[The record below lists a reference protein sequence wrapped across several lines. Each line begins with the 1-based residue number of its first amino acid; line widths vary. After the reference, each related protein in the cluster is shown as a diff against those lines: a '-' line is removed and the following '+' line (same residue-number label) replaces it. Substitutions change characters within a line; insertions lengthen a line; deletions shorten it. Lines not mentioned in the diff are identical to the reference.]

1 MVRYQHSIADGD
13 PEKVDLR
20 DAATVMIVRDEPE
33 FQVLMVQRASRA
45 AFGASAWVFPGGRVD
60 PEDAVPDPRLATG
73 RTDEEASEILEVD
86 HGGLAWWIAGIR
98 ETIEEAGLLL
108 LDEAASS
115 GVGPNELAE
124 VRLAVQADSA
134 ALFPQ
139 LDAHGLQL
147 DLGALHEVARF
158 ITPLGPPRRFD
169 TRFFV
174 AAAPAGQLVTP
185 DESEVVN
192 ARWVS
197 PDEALE
203 LWSSDSFPLMSV
215 THRMLA
221 CLRRY
226 SNVQAL
232 LETARSRPQAR
243 RVRVND
249 PEGAYEVLLPE
260 DPGYEDAD
268 LEIEHGWVRL

>member
-1 MVRYQHSIADGD
+1 MARYQHSMADGE
-13 PEKVDLR
+13 PEKVEVR

-60 PEDAVPDPRLATG
+60 PEDGGPDPELATG
-73 RTDEEASEILEVD
+73 RTDAEASKMLGVER
-86 HGGLAWWIAGIR
+86 GGLAWWIAGIR

-115 GVGPNELAE
+115 GVSSDELAA
-124 VRLAVQADSA
+124 VRRSVQADSA
-134 ALFPQ
+134 ALFTE
-139 LDAHGLQL
+139 LAEHGLQL
-147 DLGALHEVARF
+147 DLAALHEVARF
-158 ITPLGPPRRFD
+158 VTPLGPPRRFD

-174 AAAPAGQLVTP
+174 AAAPAGQRVSP

-197 PDEALE
+197 PSEALE
-203 LWSSDSFPLMSV
+203 LWRSDDFPLMSV

-226 SNVQAL
+226 DNVEAV
-232 LETARSRPQAR
+232 LEAARLRPEAR

-260 DPGYEDAD
+260 DPGYAQAD

>member
-1 MVRYQHSIADGD
+1 MARYQHAIPDGE
-13 PEKVDLR
+13 PEHVDVR

-45 AFGASAWVFPGGRVD
+45 SFGASAWVFPGGRVD
-60 PEDAVPDPRLATG
+60 PEDVVPDPLLAVG
-73 RTDEEASEILEVD
+73 RTDIEASAILELE
-86 HGGLAWWIAGIR
+86 HGGLAWWIAAIR

-108 LDEAASS
+108 LDEEASAAAGPDVLA
-115 GVGPNELAE
+115 GV
-124 VRLAVQADSA
+124 RSAVQSNSA
-134 ALFPQ
+134 SLFPQ
-139 LDAHGLQL
+139 LAEHGLQL

-174 AAAPAGQLVTP
+174 AAAPQGQMVSP

-197 PDEALE
+197 PAEALD
-203 LWSSDSFPLMSV
+203 LWVSEEFPLMSV

-226 SNVQAL
+226 DDVAAL
-232 LETARSRPQAR
+232 MAAAASRPPAR

-249 PEGAYEVLLPE
+249 PDGAYEVLLPE
-260 DPGYEDAD
+260 DPGYDTAD

>member
-1 MVRYQHSIADGD
+1 MADGE
-13 PEKVDLR
+13 PEKVEVR

-60 PEDAVPDPRLATG
+60 PEDGGPDPELATG
-73 RTDEEASEILEVD
+73 RTDAEASKMLGVER
-86 HGGLAWWIAGIR
+86 GGLAWWIAGIR

-115 GVGPNELAE
+115 GVSSDELAA
-124 VRLAVQADSA
+124 VRRSVQADSA
-134 ALFPQ
+134 ALFTE
-139 LDAHGLQL
+139 LAEHGLQL
-147 DLGALHEVARF
+147 DLAALHEVARF
-158 ITPLGPPRRFD
+158 VTPLGPPRRFD

-174 AAAPAGQLVTP
+174 AAAPAGQRVSP

-197 PDEALE
+197 PSEALE
-203 LWSSDSFPLMSV
+203 LWRSDDFPLMSV

-226 SNVQAL
+226 DNVEAV
-232 LETARSRPQAR
+232 LEAARLRPEAR

-260 DPGYEDAD
+260 DPGYAQAD

>member
-1 MVRYQHSIADGD
+1 MARYQHSMADGE
-13 PEKVDLR
+13 PEKVEVR

-33 FQVLMVQRASRA
+33 FQVLMVQRASLA

-60 PEDAVPDPRLATG
+60 PEDGGPDPELATG
-73 RTDEEASEILEVD
+73 RTDAEASKMLGVER
-86 HGGLAWWIAGIR
+86 GGLAWWIAGIR

-115 GVGPNELAE
+115 GVSSDELAA
-124 VRLAVQADSA
+124 VRRSVQADSA
-134 ALFPQ
+134 ALFTE
-139 LDAHGLQL
+139 LAEHGLQL
-147 DLGALHEVARF
+147 DLAALHEVARF
-158 ITPLGPPRRFD
+158 VTPLGPPRRFD

-174 AAAPAGQLVTP
+174 AAAPAGQRVSP

-197 PDEALE
+197 PSEALE
-203 LWSSDSFPLMSV
+203 LWRSDDFPLMSV

-226 SNVQAL
+226 DNVEAV
-232 LETARSRPQAR
+232 LEAARLRPEAR

-260 DPGYEDAD
+260 DPGYAQAD